1 MTNLFINISG
11 ELPRLEERLESFQT
25 ELDPE
30 PAAPEQNKPGAL
42 RVLVDIIE
50 TLVLSALLFAA
61 INVISA
67 RIRVDGHSMLP
78 TLNTGEFV
86 IVNKLAYKIGGPEY
100 GDIIVFHF
108 PRDPEQEYIKRVIGL
123 PGDHIVVANKHVQ
136 VNGTILDEPYIAAP
150 PLYEADW
157 TVPDNSLFVLG
168 DNRNNSSDSHTW
180 GAVPMDYV
188 VGKALFIYWP
198 IDKWGFLGS
207 YSTSSLEAS
216 KVKTQSSAILQPSFS
231 LPLSWLRP

>member
-1 MTNLFINISG
+1 
-11 ELPRLEERLESFQT
+11 LESFQA
-25 ELDPE
+25 EMNPDP
-30 PAAPEQNKPGAL
+30 ADPEQNKPGVM

-67 RIRVDGHSMLP
+67 RIRVDGQSMLP

-86 IVNKLAYKIGGPEY
+86 IVNKLAYKVGNPKY

-123 PGDHIVVANKHVQ
+123 PGDQIVISQKQVQ
-136 VNGTILDEPYIAAP
+136 VNGTVLEEPYITDP

-168 DNRNNSSDSHTW
+168 DNRNNSSDSHNW
-180 GAVPMDYV
+180 GPVPMDYV

-198 IDKWGFLGS
+198 LDKWGFLGS
-207 YSTSSLEAS
+207 YSTSAMG
-216 KVKTQSSAILQPSFS
+216 SSWQGSYTLQFLQPSALIAEFQ
-231 LPLSWLRP
+231 